1 MKTNITINAIE
12 KNIIVSKAFYNK
24 ASKYGT
30 TEYNELRSAM
40 IENPE
45 YKIVFKTVEKKTYG
59 GLTFKAMEAYIKTQK
74 DSEKTLKEFAAV
86 RVVAK
91 AKGSEYP
98 LTKKWFLNTF
108 PAFKADDVSKSETET
123 LMNVSEEDKNNSVK
137 KAS

>member
-12 KNIIVSKAFYNK
+12 KTITVSKSFYK
-24 ASKYGT
+24 RASAYGT
-30 TEYNELRSAM
+30 TEYNKLRSAM

-45 YKIVFKTVEKKTYG
+45 YKIVFKTIEKKTYG

-98 LTKKWFLNTF
+98 LTKKWFLKTF

-123 LMNVSEEDKNNSVK
+123 LMNVSEDNKNNSVK